1 MSHNASDTRA
11 FSVIDKLSEAS
22 SEVSDAGEFDAGDLD
37 ALWPKI
43 QKLTVK
49 GNLLFKGKGLMYIV
63 GRKVWVD
70 APCPL
75 LDFQLRV
82 GLYSG

>member
-1 MSHNASDTRA
+1 M
-11 FSVIDKLSEAS
+11 
-22 SEVSDAGEFDAGDLD
+22 SDAGEFDAGDLD

-49 GNLLFKGKGLMYIV
+49 GNLLFKGKGLRYLV

-70 APCPL
+70 APCPF
-75 LDFQLRV
+75 LDLQ
-82 GLYSG
+82 